1 MELTCIN
8 VLGGWQTGIRGTGV
22 VFGPVY
28 NNIADLWRWQRD
40 NIFTPIKEGRRPSCL
55 LYTSPSPRD
64 GATSRMPS
72 SA

>member
-40 NIFTPIKEGRRPSCL
+40 NIFTPIKEGRRPSQL
-55 LYTSPSPRD
+55 
-64 GATSRMPS
+64 
-72 SA
+72 